1 MSNQSWFEKIVYM
14 VIGMAFF
21 VSYYFLMT
29 EFFKVNP
36 CTGGYILLSIY
47 FGLAIIAFPIS
58 GKILSDKIDIIGIN
72 SKIILPVAYVFA
84 PIIFAFS
91 LKNK

>member
-14 VIGMAFF
+14 VIGMVFF
-21 VSYYFLMT
+21 ISYYFL
-29 EFFKVNP
+29 
-36 CTGGYILLSIY
+36 ISSY
-47 FGLAIIAFPIS
+47 FGFEIIAFPIS
-58 GKILSDKIDIIGIN
+58 GKILSDKIDVIGIN

>member
-14 VIGMAFF
+14 VI
-21 VSYYFLMT
+21 

-36 CTGGYILLSIY
+36 FAGGYILLSIY

>member
-36 CTGGYILLSIY
+36 FTGGYILLSIY

-72 SKIILPVAYVFA
+72 ANRSYFIKF
-84 PIIFAFS
+84 
-91 LKNK
+91 